1 MVFEEA
7 SGQTRPFTASLRL
20 RSGYDAALLILQ
32 AEPELNEDG
41 GYVTDLDGNPVV
53 TSRTLTLTY
62 AHLEAFRRQ
71 RITHIAFGLRG
82 TYGYLALEEL
92 EGEAIR
98 ALMAKSGLSRLGS
111 RFCVTLRPVTGSG
124 PLPESASAAWE
135 SAALQAPLAQI
146 RLEVVNGSSRVDITP
161 ALASARLL
169 MDVSPALTSLG
180 VEAQPADPDVVETVI
195 GQKREEEPSV
205 QEPEAAAREQALRE
219 ASDTLE
225 GRVEPTMRGL
235 ELARETLEAVLTQKG
250 CSLSFFSDLSNPLDS
265 LLVVPYTFSE
275 AQAVP
280 YTAILRTRPYL
291 MASLATHGNGL
302 YGLAFAGP
310 RVLP

>member
-1 MVFEEA
+1 MVFEES

-53 TSRTLTLTY
+53 TGRTLTLTY

-82 TYGYLALEEL
+82 TYGYLDLEEL
-92 EGEAIR
+92 QGEAIR
-98 ALMAKSGLSRLGS
+98 ALMAETGLPRLGS
-111 RFCVTLRPVTGSG
+111 RFCVTLRPLTGND
-124 PLPESASAAWE
+124 PLPENASAAWE
-135 SAALQAPLAQI
+135 SAALQAPLAQV
-146 RLEVVNGSSRVDITP
+146 RLEVVNGSRRVDIAP

-169 MDVSPALTSLG
+169 MDVSPALAFPG
-180 VEAQPADPDVVETVI
+180 QEVQPADPDVVETVI
-195 GQKREEEPSV
+195 GQRREEEPDPKG
-205 QEPEAAAREQALRE
+205 PEVAAQEQALRE
-219 ASDTLE
+219 ASATLE
-225 GRVEPTMRGL
+225 GRVEPTAQGL
-235 ELARETLEAVLTQKG
+235 ELARQTLEAVLAERG
-250 CSLSFFSDLSNPLDS
+250 CSLSFFTALSDPLDS

-310 RVLP
+310 